1 MAGEGKEV
9 GRVSIRVVADVEKFR
24 PKVEREART
33 LDDIEIRIDPDFD
46 KKKLEAEVKEAATST
61 KGEVSFTGEL
71 DTKGLRE
78 KVHAAVAALRE
89 SIKVVA
95 ELEANGL
102 PAKVKALA
110 KEAYTHVPVDIRVN
124 VSKFL
129 AEVRS
134 IKEATRR
141 HLSEIKIGFKQ
152 LTLVKDVTRAAMGAR
167 RAAEFVLKDIPL
179 RVSQSSVVREVALLH
194 ASFAEPIKAKVKL
207 ASERL
212 VSEVRAAK
220 LRAKFA
226 WGSLTVGLSAKL
238 DKFSV
243 AKAKATVKR
252 AMGNLRFNVDV
263 AHAGVLNDLAALR
276 EKASGLLSHIK
287 MGITMS
293 PWEITKEASKG
304 KTLAEIVLRGIKG
317 NIILSTKSFLDKVV
331 AARNSADGILKDV
344 IVKFELE
351 TANLLYGA
359 RAVRAGLERILSN
372 VPISVSLS
380 KGAKTITARAKAL
393 KQRIEQALHSTVG
406 VRFQLAAGNVIQS
419 ARALRGGIE
428 AVMDNIEMRFHL
440 ASNTVYRNARKL
452 RARIE
457 SAVRSRVN
465 FEPVTTPLMRAAAA
479 AKARAE
485 RALGKIEAKL
495 GIKDKSFV
503 AKCHALAKLASARL
517 KVKARLTV
525 DKKRFM
531 KDMAVLNGLAVGF
544 VRPFGKLFGGKVFVD
559 VAKNLTAMKGALAVA
574 TVAVGSLMTSLSALG
589 AVTWSALTAMVK
601 LTAAMAPAALLS
613 FGLGLGTI
621 VKSFSG
627 FLGVLKAKNFDE
639 LNEAI
644 AGMGP
649 AAQKGARGIFA
660 IKDAFSQAASGVQEA
675 FWGAMG
681 QDLAALAPIGR
692 MVGGAMVDIARAS
705 GEAAK
710 NTARFLASGRGMEIM
725 SNLIDHASN
734 ATQSISRAF
743 FNWIPGVLAVGS
755 AGSKLFDDLLSGIS
769 QTAQAWSDRMVRGF
783 ADGSLQA
790 SLQSMLDEVKA
801 FGSALGDVGHVIGA
815 VFSAASESGAGAINT
830 MRDAASAAAEWVD
843 SAEGSAALSSFFDAM
858 AGVAQTMGPLLLDVA
873 TVITSTVAPAISDFI
888 QALGPGMTDL
898 VNGFADALE
907 RLAPLAGPLGTALGA
922 VMSAIGP
929 MLPAMAPLV
938 PVVAALAGGF
948 MLFQQ
953 VSPIIGAL
961 SGVLGALS
969 APLLAVA
976 GVAGFFALAVSQVD
990 GASSQLGQAFQRVG
1004 DAVSPIIDSIKQFGD
1019 GVMQAL
1025 QPAFAA
1031 AAPVVTQFVDAVR
1044 QIIDALSPVIGTI
1057 MQIAGALVSAFAPV
1071 LTAIMPIISAVISV
1085 VVGLV
1090 VAFAP
1095 VLNIILQVAGAFITL
1110 LANIVGF
1117 VASGLAAIVGFV
1129 AAVVA
1134 GFVGMVAN
1142 VISAVAGWVSGVLAK
1157 AGELVNGFLAKC
1169 SELWSQTV
1177 STFSQGVTRAVSEV
1191 KQMPSKAKAALG
1203 DLGSFLLSS
1212 GKALI
1217 QGFINGIKSMVGA
1230 AKDAVSGVLNAV
1242 RGAFPFSPAKWGP
1255 FSGRGYTTYSGKA
1268 LMEGFAE
1275 GISSGAGSAVG
1286 AVEDVLAQV
1295 RAPFDQLNKGKILQP
1310 VLEANAKKIHDSRKK
1325 EQDAYKKHLE
1335 NLEKADK
1342 AYAER
1347 VAKIH
1352 GKSAGK
1358 QLGKA
1363 LESKNKRVLKE
1374 NERYAKQIA
1383 GIRDKLNKSIE
1394 APDYSKMD
1402 LSINKYFVEGAK
1414 ELLQNQLLNDYRAVS
1429 GQFKNMVN
1437 QAISFARSRVGDH
1450 PILGQIAWNVNSKEF
1465 DFAVE
1470 KLIKDSGIAKIP
1482 IEFVATNLD
1491 KLKSDLGMG
1500 NGVISKSI
1508 DAAMAFNRNKSDFNN
1523 MVHGTKEVHYHVEDM
1538 DEAIRLEQL
1547 RERKQLMG
1555 MG

>member
-71 DTKGLRE
+71 DTKGFRE

-89 SIKVVA
+89 SVKVVA
-95 ELEANGL
+95 ELDVNGL

-179 RVSQSSVVREVALLH
+179 RVSQSSVVREVARLH

-212 VSEVRAAK
+212 VGEVRAAK

-243 AKAKATVKR
+243 AKAKAAVKR

-263 AHAGVLNDLAALR
+263 AHAGVLNDLASLR
-276 EKASGLLSHIK
+276 DKASDVFSRIK
-287 MGITMS
+287 MKVTCPPAS
-293 PWEITKEASKG
+293 VARAVAKAKEI
-304 KTLAEIVLRGIKG
+304 AEP
-317 NIILSTKSFLDKVV
+317 ILSDIK
-331 AARNSADGILKDV
+331 ARVNIATRPFHSKLQELKLSAMGILGDIDV
-344 IVKFELE
+344 
-351 TANLLYGA
+351 NLRMKAADVLYGA
-359 RAVRAGLERILSN
+359 RAIRGGLESLLGS
-372 VPISVSLS
+372 VPISLRLEQ
-380 KGAKTITARAKAL
+380 GASAILGK
-393 KQRIEQALHSTVG
+393 
-406 VRFQLAAGNVIQS
+406 
-419 ARALRGGIE
+419 ARALKE
-428 AVMDNIEMRFHL
+428 
-440 ASNTVYRNARKL
+440 
-452 RARIE
+452 RIE
-457 SAVRSRVN
+457 LAVRSRVN
-465 FEPVTTPLMRAAAA
+465 FEPATAPLMRAVAA

-601 LTAAMAPAALLS
+601 LTAAMAPAALVS
-613 FGLGLGTI
+613 AGLGLGSML
-621 VKSFSG
+621 KSFAG
-627 FLGVLKAKNFDE
+627 FGGVLKAKSVEE
-639 LNEAI
+639 LSEAMSD
-644 AGMGP
+644 MGDN
-649 AAQKGARGIFA
+649 AARGAKGIYA
-660 IKDAFSQAASGVQEA
+660 IQDAFRKASDGAQEA

-710 NTARFLASGRGMEIM
+710 NTARFLASGRGMEVM

-755 AGSKLFDDLLSGIS
+755 AGSKLFDDMLSGIS
-769 QTAQAWSDRMVRGF
+769 DTAKAWSDKMVRGF

-830 MRDAASAAAEWVD
+830 MRDAAAAAAEWVD

-888 QALGPGMTDL
+888 QAMGPGMTDL

-907 RLAPLAGPLGTALGA
+907 RLAPLAGPLGTALGS
-922 VMSAIGP
+922 VLSAIGP

-976 GVAGFFALAVSQVD
+976 GVVGFFALAVSQVD

-1110 LANIVGF
+1110 LANIIGF

-1217 QGFINGIKSMVGA
+1217 QGFINGIKSMIGA

-1286 AVEDVLAQV
+1286 AVEDALAQV

-1508 DAAMAFNRNKSDFNN
+1508 DAAMAFNRNKGDFNN

>member
-33 LDDIEIRIDPDFD
+33 LDDIEVRIEPDFD
-46 KKKLEAEVKEAATST
+46 KKKLKAEVKEAATST
-61 KGEVSFTGEL
+61 KGEVSFTSEL

-110 KEAYTHVPVDIRVN
+110 KEAYTHVPVELQAN
-124 VSKFL
+124 VGKFL
-129 AEVRS
+129 AEVQS
-134 IKEATRR
+134 VKEATRR
-141 HLSEIKIGFKQ
+141 HLSNIKVGFKQ

-179 RVSQSSVVREVALLH
+179 RVSQSSVVREVARLH
-194 ASFAEPIKAKVKL
+194 ASFADPIKAKVKL

-220 LRAKFA
+220 LRAKSA
-226 WGSLTVGLSAKL
+226 WGSLAVGLSAKL
-238 DKFSV
+238 DKLSV

-252 AMGNLRFNVDV
+252 VMGNLRFNVDV
-263 AHAGVLNDLAALR
+263 LHAGVLNDLASLR
-276 EKASGLLSHIK
+276 DKASDAFSRIK
-287 MGITMS
+287 MKVTC
-293 PWEITKEASKG
+293 PPAPVARAAAKAKEIAEPILNDIKARVNIATRPFHSKLQEL
-304 KTLAEIVLRGIKG
+304 KI
-317 NIILSTKSFLDKVV
+317 
-331 AARNSADGILKDV
+331 SAMGILGDIDV
-344 IVKFELE
+344 
-351 TANLLYGA
+351 NLRMKAADVLYGA
-359 RAVRAGLERILSN
+359 RAIRGGLESLLGS
-372 VPISVSLS
+372 VPISLRLEQ
-380 KGAKTITARAKAL
+380 GASAILGK
-393 KQRIEQALHSTVG
+393 
-406 VRFQLAAGNVIQS
+406 
-419 ARALRGGIE
+419 ARALKE
-428 AVMDNIEMRFHL
+428 
-440 ASNTVYRNARKL
+440 
-452 RARIE
+452 RIE
-457 SAVRSRVN
+457 LAVRSRVN
-465 FEPVTTPLMRAAAA
+465 FEPVTTPLMRAVAA

-495 GIKDKSFV
+495 GIKEKGFV
-503 AKCHALAKLASARL
+503 AKCRALAKLASSHL
-517 KVKARLTV
+517 NVKARLTV

-531 KDMAVLNGLAVGF
+531 KDMTALNGLATGF
-544 VRPFGKLFGGKVFVD
+544 VRPFGKLFGGKIFLD
-559 VAKNLTAMKGALAVA
+559 LAKNITAMKGAIAVA
-574 TVAVGSLMTSLSALG
+574 TVGVSSLMTSLSALG
-589 AVTWSALTAMVK
+589 AVAGSAMMSFIK
-601 LTAAMAPAALLS
+601 LGAAMAPAALVS
-613 FGLGLGTI
+613 AGLGLGAML
-621 VKSFSG
+621 KSFAG
-627 FLGVLKAKNFDE
+627 FGGVLKAKSVEE
-639 LNEAI
+639 LSEAMSD
-644 AGMGP
+644 MGDN
-649 AAQKGARGIFA
+649 AARGAKGIYT
-660 IKDAFSQAASGVQEA
+660 IQDAFRKASDGAQEA
-675 FWGAMG
+675 FWGAIT
-681 QDLAALAPIGR
+681 QDLAALAPIGE
-692 MVGGAMVDIARAS
+692 MTGRAIEGIS
-705 GEAAK
+705 KSAGEAANGMAK
-710 NTARFLASGRGMEIM
+710 FLASGQGMTIVE
-725 SNLIDHASN
+725 NLIRNSAE
-734 ATQSISRAF
+734 ATKSLAGWF
-743 FNWIPGVLAVGS
+743 FNSIPGITALGS
-755 AGSKLFDDLLSGIS
+755 AASGIFADLLKNIS
-769 QTAQAWSDRMVRGF
+769 DSAQAWSDRMVKGF
-783 ADGSLQA
+783 EDGSLQGK
-790 SLQSMLDEVKA
+790 LQAMREEVSN
-801 FGSALGDVGHVIGA
+801 FGTALGEAGHVIGA
-815 VFSAASESGAGAINT
+815 VFKAAADAGGGAVGTLREATQAAS
-830 MRDAASAAAEWVD
+830 EWVD
-843 SAEGSAALSSFFDAM
+843 SVEGSEALSNFFESM
-858 AGVAQTMGPLLLDVA
+858 HGVAQTMAPLLMDVA
-873 TVITSTVAPAISDFI
+873 TVILGTVAPAISDFI

-907 RLAPLAGPLGTALGA
+907 RLAPLAGPLGSGLG
-922 VMSAIGP
+922 MILSAIGP
-929 MLPAMAPLV
+929 MVPAMAPLV

-976 GVAGFFALAVSQVD
+976 GVVGFFALAVSQVD

-1019 GVMQAL
+1019 GIMQAL
-1025 QPAFAA
+1025 QPAFEA

-1044 QIIDALSPVIGTI
+1044 QIIEALSPVIGTV

-1169 SELWSQTV
+1169 SQLWSQTV
-1177 STFSQGVTRAVSEV
+1177 SKFSQGVTRAVSEV

-1203 DLGSFLLSS
+1203 NLGSFLLSS

-1230 AKDAVSGVLNAV
+1230 AKEAVSGVLSAV

-1268 LMEGFAE
+1268 LMEGFAD
-1275 GISSGAGSAVG
+1275 GINSGAGSAVG
-1286 AVEDVLAQV
+1286 AVEDALAQV

-1383 GIRDKLNKSIE
+1383 DIRDKLNKSIE

-1470 KLIKDSGIAKIP
+1470 KLIKDAGIAKIP

-1500 NGVISKSI
+1500 NGVVSKSI
-1508 DAAMAFNRNKSDFNN
+1508 DAAMAFNRNKNDFNN